1 MCVYMERVSVWMW
14 VRLERGRKREREKER
29 ELFSSIWCSC
39 KLVIL
44 GWNQTLSQEVCVPE
58 S

>member
-1 MCVYMERVSVWMW
+1 MYMERVSVCMW

-29 ELFSSIWCSC
+29 ELFSTIWCSC